1 MLYYIIYLKLKKES
15 HNYLGVLMQNLQYY
29 TLAKHEVNR
38 WLDIVQQEGLLRLID
53 DIKKGEDFYAVYNRI
68 EFDIKK

>member
-1 MLYYIIYLKLKKES
+1 
-15 HNYLGVLMQNLQYY
+15 MQNLQYY